1 MDIFNELKTKN
12 NNYSDKIDIN
22 KYTQTFS
29 LLKEVET
36 EAHVITKS
44 IFNSIFELILSI
56 KDVNYCILENKEI
69 NKYVSDKKL
78 ELCSKID
85 VDYNNLNFNK
95 KVLSKTTIC
104 SNLQKKNNMLSLIL
118 FYNEFYK
125 INLII
130 YNKSSN
136 KFYKTGMKNY
146 DNIYITYDNKKWI
159 INDNINNDYNN
170 YSDINELNTILDID
184 MKTNFVY
191 NSYLKS
197 LSNYK
202 LDDLVNIANE
212 CNISLTNENGKK
224 KTKKDLYEEINLIK
238 LYN

>member
-1 MDIFNELKTKN
+1 MDIFKELKTKN
-12 NNYSDKIDIN
+12 NNYSDKITTN

-29 LLKEVET
+29 LLKDTKT
-36 EAHVITKS
+36 EPHEISKNT
-44 IFNSIFELILSI
+44 FNSIFELVLSI

-85 VDYNNLNFNK
+85 VDYDILNFNK
-95 KVLSKTTIC
+95 KTLSKTTIC
-104 SNLQKKNNMLSLIL
+104 SNLQMKNNMLSLIL

-136 KFYKTGMKNY
+136 KFYKSGLKNY
-146 DNIYITYDNKKWI
+146 SNIYITYDNKKWM
-159 INDNINNDYNN
+159 INDDIKDDNN

-184 MKTNFVY
+184 MKTNLVY
-191 NSYLKS
+191 NLYLKAI
-197 LSNYK
+197 SNYK

-212 CNISLTNENGKK
+212 CNISLTNNKGKK
-224 KTKKDLYEEINLIK
+224 KTKKDLYGEINLIK

>member
-12 NNYSDKIDIN
+12 NNYSDKITTN

-29 LLKEVET
+29 LLKDVET
-36 EAHVITKS
+36 ESHEITKN
-44 IFNSIFELILSI
+44 IFNSIFELVLSI
-56 KDVNYCILENKEI
+56 KDVNYCILENKEK

-85 VDYNNLNFNK
+85 VDYDILNFNK

-104 SNLQKKNNMLSLIL
+104 SNLQKKNDMLSLIL

-136 KFYKTGMKNY
+136 KFYRSGLKNY

-159 INDNINNDYNN
+159 INENINNDGNN
-170 YSDINELNTILDID
+170 YSDINELSTILDID

-191 NSYLKS
+191 NSYLKTI
-197 LSNYK
+197 SNYK
-202 LDDLVNIANE
+202 LDDLVIIANE
-212 CNISLTNENGKK
+212 CNICLTNEKGKK
-224 KTKKDLYEEINLIK
+224 KTKKELYEEINLIK
-238 LYN
+238 L

>member
-12 NNYSDKIDIN
+12 NNYSDKITTN

-29 LLKEVET
+29 LLKDVET
-36 EAHVITKS
+36 KSHEITKN
-44 IFNSIFELILSI
+44 IFNSIFELVLSI
-56 KDVNYCILENKEI
+56 KDVNYCILENKEK

-85 VDYNNLNFNK
+85 VDYDILNFNK

-104 SNLQKKNNMLSLIL
+104 SNLQKKSDMLSLIL

-136 KFYKTGMKNY
+136 KFYRSGLKNY

-159 INDNINNDYNN
+159 INDNINNDGNN
-170 YSDINELNTILDID
+170 YSDINELSTILDID

-191 NSYLKS
+191 NSYLKTI
-197 LSNYK
+197 SNYK
-202 LDDLVNIANE
+202 LDDLVIIANE
-212 CNISLTNENGKK
+212 CNICLTNEKGKK
-224 KTKKDLYEEINLIK
+224 KTKKELYEEINLIK
-238 LYN
+238 L

>member
-12 NNYSDKIDIN
+12 NNYSDKITTN
-22 KYTQTFS
+22 KYTQTFT
-29 LLKEVET
+29 LLKD
-36 EAHVITKS
+36 TKTIQKVLS
-44 IFNSIFELILSI
+44 ENIFASIFELVLSI
-56 KDVNYCILENKEI
+56 KDVNYCILENKEK

-85 VDYNNLNFNK
+85 VDYDILNFNK

-104 SNLQKKNNMLSLIL
+104 ANLQKKDNMLSLIL

-136 KFYKTGMKNY
+136 KFYKSGLKNY

-159 INDNINNDYNN
+159 INDNINNDDNN
-170 YSDINELNTILDID
+170 YSDINELSTILDID

>member
-1 MDIFNELKTKN
+1 MDIFNELKTKQ
-12 NNYSDKIDIN
+12 NNYSDKIITN

-29 LLKEVET
+29 LLKDVPT
-36 EAHVITKS
+36 ESHEITKNT
-44 IFNSIFELILSI
+44 FNSIFELVLSI
-56 KDVNYCILENKEI
+56 KDVNYCILENKEKD
-69 NKYVSDKKL
+69 KYVSDKKL

-85 VDYNNLNFNK
+85 VDYDNLNFNK

-136 KFYKTGMKNY
+136 KFYRYGLKNY
-146 DNIYITYDNKKWI
+146 ENIYITYGNKKWI
-159 INDNINNDYNN
+159 INDDINDDNN
-170 YSDINELNTILDID
+170 YSDINELSTILDID

-191 NSYLKS
+191 NSYLKAI
-197 LSNYK
+197 SNYK
-202 LDDLVNIANE
+202 LDDLVNISNE
-212 CNISLTNENGKK
+212 CNICLTNEKGKK
-224 KTKKDLYEEINLIK
+224 KTKKELYEEINLIK

>member
-12 NNYSDKIDIN
+12 NNYSDKITTN
-22 KYTQTFS
+22 KYTQTFT
-29 LLKEVET
+29 LLKD
-36 EAHVITKS
+36 TKTIQKVLS
-44 IFNSIFELILSI
+44 ENIFASIFELVLSI
-56 KDVNYCILENKEI
+56 KDVNYCILENKEK

-85 VDYNNLNFNK
+85 VDYDILNFNK

-104 SNLQKKNNMLSLIL
+104 ANLQKKDNMLSLIL

-136 KFYKTGMKNY
+136 KFYKSGLKNY

-159 INDNINNDYNN
+159 INDNINNDDNN
-170 YSDINELNTILDID
+170 YSDINELSTILDID

-191 NSYLKS
+191 NSYLKTI
-197 LSNYK
+197 SNYK
-202 LDDLVNIANE
+202 LDDLVNIGNE
-212 CNISLTNENGKK
+212 CNICLTNEKGKK
-224 KTKKDLYEEINLIK
+224 KTKKELYEEINLMK
-238 LYN
+238 LYV

>member
-1 MDIFNELKTKN
+1 MISIDISYHNVDRGITKN
-12 NNYSDKIDIN
+12 
-22 KYTQTFS
+22 
-29 LLKEVET
+29 
-36 EAHVITKS
+36 
-44 IFNSIFELILSI
+44 IFNSIFELVLSI

-85 VDYNNLNFNK
+85 VDYDILNFNK

-104 SNLQKKNNMLSLIL
+104 SNLQKKDNMLSLIL

-136 KFYKTGMKNY
+136 KFYKSGLKNY

-159 INDNINNDYNN
+159 INDDINDGNN
-170 YSDINELNTILDID
+170 YSDINELSTILDID

-191 NSYLKS
+191 NSYLKAI
-197 LSNYK
+197 SNYK
-202 LDDLVNIANE
+202 LDDLINIATINLKNE
-212 CNISLTNENGKK
+212 ISLNFYVATENNQNF
-224 KTKKDLYEEINLIK
+224 LCFYLIINM
-238 LYN
+238 

>member
-12 NNYSDKIDIN
+12 NNYSDKINTNI
-22 KYTQTFS
+22 YTQTIT
-29 LLKEVET
+29 LLKDVET
-36 EAHVITKS
+36 ESHEITKN
-44 IFNSIFELILSI
+44 IFNSIFELVLSI

-85 VDYNNLNFNK
+85 VDYDILNFNK

-104 SNLQKKNNMLSLIL
+104 SNLQNKDNMLSLIL

-136 KFYKTGMKNY
+136 KFYKSGLKN
-146 DNIYITYDNKKWI
+146 
-159 INDNINNDYNN
+159 
-170 YSDINELNTILDID
+170 
-184 MKTNFVY
+184 
-191 NSYLKS
+191 
-197 LSNYK
+197 
-202 LDDLVNIANE
+202 
-212 CNISLTNENGKK
+212 
-224 KTKKDLYEEINLIK
+224 
-238 LYN
+238 